1 MKLSDAL
8 TLIAPVRGGTSVIE
22 AVLAGKESLA
32 ASSVRTTESLTEA
45 RAMLEAAT
53 SRRQQSQSDWEYWA
67 HEGDI
72 SYWSAVCSLLEAA
85 QIVGENSL
93 PEIPFADRGA
103 TVMERCSA
111 QQTWSDQVWT
121 AAKAAAQAASQEPR

>member
-8 TLIAPVRGGTSVIE
+8 KLVAPVRGGTTVIE

-32 ASSVRTTESLTEA
+32 ASNFQTTESLTEA

-53 SRRQQSQSDWEYWA
+53 NRQQQSQSDWEYWA
-67 HEGDI
+67 HEGAI

-85 QIVGENSL
+85 QLVGENSL
-93 PEIPFADRGA
+93 PEIPFADRGI
-103 TVMERCSA
+103 TLMERCSA
-111 QQTWSDQVWT
+111 QQTWGEQVL
-121 AAKAAAQAASQEPR
+121 AAARAAAQAAWTEPR